1 MFNLRNNYIKSLSW
15 LMLLI
20 PTIALAE
27 LPSVKVA
34 TVQKMVTP
42 PRLSLTGVVTNKSE
56 FDVISAVNGY
66 LEFIQEPGVLITK
79 GAVIAKL
86 DSSLLALD
94 VRELKAKI
102 QRQKI
107 HIQFYTKELKR
118 LNTLKETQSVSP
130 SERDEVL
137 YQQELAQNQM
147 QILETQLNNAEI
159 QLHRAI
165 VKAPIA
171 GVLSQ
176 RERREGEY
184 IESGALLGHFLAK
197 YDLEGQ
203 VRVPIHYAQLLRQ
216 GQLIQVS
223 DDMQDVNASIEAI
236 IPKVD
241 ERSQTMRVRF
251 SIAESMQKVWRT
263 GQQLK
268 VLIPSMQHQALLIPR
283 DALLV
288 EIDKAFV
295 MRVSPDS
302 QQLQKVAVTV
312 GYGEGSTIAIKP
324 ISEGTLN
331 AGDNVVIRG
340 ERLLTEGTKVSV
352 EHL

>member
-1 MFNLRNNYIKSLSW
+1 MFSLRNKYSKSLSW
-15 LMLLI
+15 LMSLI
-20 PTIALAE
+20 PMIALAE
-27 LPSVKVA
+27 LPSVTVA
-34 TVQKMVTP
+34 IVQEMITP
-42 PRLSLTGVVTNKSE
+42 PRLSLTGIVTNKSE
-56 FDVISAVNGY
+56 FDVISAVDGY
-66 LEFIQEPGVLITK
+66 VEFIQEPGDLIQK

-94 VRELKAKI
+94 VRELKARI

-147 QILETQLNNAEI
+147 HILESQLNNAEI
-159 QLHRAI
+159 QLRRA
-165 VKAPIA
+165 VVRAPIA

-176 RERREGEY
+176 KERREGEY
-184 IESGALLGHFLAK
+184 IESGARLGHFLAK
-197 YDLEGQ
+197 YDLEGR
-203 VRVPIHYAQLLRQ
+203 VRVPIRYAQLLHQ

-223 DDMQDVNASIEAI
+223 DDIQDVNASIEAI

-241 ERSQTMRVRF
+241 ERSQTMQVRF
-251 SIAESMQKVWRT
+251 SIAESMQKIWQT

-268 VLIPSMQHQALLIPR
+268 VRIPSMQHQALLIPR

-288 EIDKAFV
+288 ETDNAFV
-295 MRVSPDS
+295 MRVSPDN
-302 QQLQKVAVTV
+302 QQLQKVAVSI
-312 GYGEGSTIAIKP
+312 GYGEGNAIAIKP

-352 EHL
+352 QHL